1 MIAAGN
7 LSKMRT
13 KFGAPIQYSLQL
25 EQDNLQV
32 NELIGNTISIQFS
45 GRINCVS
52 CGKITRKSF
61 GQGFCY
67 NCFMSA
73 PDNSPCIIRPELCEA
88 HLGKGRDVQWELD
101 HHMQPHTVYLA
112 LSSGVKVGV
121 TRDTQVPTRWID
133 QGAWKAIKLAEVP
146 YRQLAGEIEVML
158 KESYSDKTNWQ
169 QMLKN
174 VRDKSIDLM
183 DVKHEAS
190 MLLPDEFQDF
200 IADDDTIFEMDFP
213 VLKYPEKVKSITLE
227 KVPHYTGKL
236 MGIKAQYL
244 IFEDGYVFNVR
255 NHSGYWVEISA

>member
-1 MIAAGN
+1 MKFEGN
-7 LSKMRT
+7 LSKMRAQ
-13 KFGAPIQYSLQL
+13 FGAPIQYSLH
-25 EQDNLQV
+25 LQETILV
-32 NELIGNTISIQFS
+32 MNELIGSTLSLSFN

-52 CGKITRKSF
+52 CGKITKKSF

-88 HLGKGRDVQWELD
+88 HLGKGRDLQWELD

-121 TRDTQVPTRWID
+121 TRNTQIPTRWID

-158 KESYSDKTNWQ
+158 KENYSDKTNWQ

-174 VRDKSIDLM
+174 VRDESTDLM
-183 DVKHEAS
+183 DTKHEAS
-190 MLLPDEFQDF
+190 LLLPDEFQDF
-200 IADDDTIFEMDFP
+200 IADDDTIFEMQYP
-213 VLKYPEKVKSITLE
+213 VLSYPQKVKSINLE
-227 KVPHYTGKL
+227 KTPNYTGRL
-236 MGIKAQYL
+236 TGVKAQYL
-244 IFEDGYVFNVR
+244 LFEDGGVLNVR
-255 NHSGYWVEISA
+255 NMSGYWVELSA